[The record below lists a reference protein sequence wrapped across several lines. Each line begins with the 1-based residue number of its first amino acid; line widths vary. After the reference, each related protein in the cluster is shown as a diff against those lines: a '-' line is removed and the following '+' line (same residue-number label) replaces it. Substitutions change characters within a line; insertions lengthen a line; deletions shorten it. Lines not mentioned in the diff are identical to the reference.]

1 LPDWRA
7 YGRSKWIKIP
17 QKSGMVC
24 QSAEFSHGLKTHELK
39 KRAYLAHNS
48 AAERSW
54 IFGGLPCLTPF
65 AGIDAAMFRVSKG
78 ICRLEAKDSRKA

>member
-1 LPDWRA
+1 
-7 YGRSKWIKIP
+7 
-17 QKSGMVC
+17 MVC

-39 KRAYLAHNS
+39 KGPIWRIIPLRNDPGFS
-48 AAERSW
+48 VG
-54 IFGGLPCLTPF
+54 FPCLTPF